1 MSFSNLDPS
10 LAAALQSMFADASA
24 QGFSIQINSGFRS
37 PEHQA
42 RIISD
47 NWHKFDLPAS
57 DRARWEA
64 DVESMGAVQAGQR
77 WSSIFSNARRTAGGQ
92 GERGTPMRNWIALPG
107 SSNHQRG
114 TAADLGYSSPE
125 ARSWAHANAGEY
137 GLAFPLGNEPWHAE
151 LVSAR
156 MNDHS
161 NHAHASAQPKVN
173 QDDPSPN
180 VSASVALTDSSAD
193 GPLAGPPATS
203 TSPSD
208 RSISDSVQAVA
219 NTEVLRRQEQV
230 ASQFLNAMPHQQ
242 RMTEEA
248 MFNRA
253 LLSGET
259 RTFNDWFAQERFR
272 SYATAA
278 AANDPTVTQ
287 SLTEQQRQVLAHV
300 GRQSSQGPDK
310 PNYMGRMFAHAFMGV

>member
-10 LAAALQSMFADASA
+10 LAAALQSMFADASE
-24 QGFSIQINSGFRS
+24 QGFSIQTNSGFRS

-47 NWHKFDLPAS
+47 NWHKFDLPAA

-64 DVESMGAVQAGQR
+64 DVESMGAIQAGQR
-77 WSSIFSNARRTAGGQ
+77 WSSIFSNARRTVGGE

-114 TAADLGYSSPE
+114 LAADLGYSSPE

-151 LVSAR
+151 LASAR
-156 MNDHS
+156 MNAESSH
-161 NHAHASAQPKVN
+161 
-173 QDDPSPN
+173 PSPN
-180 VSASVALTDSSAD
+180 ASASLALTESSAD

-203 TSPSD
+203 TSPSG
-208 RSISDSVQAVA
+208 RAISDSVQGVA

-242 RMTEEA
+242 RMAEEA

-287 SLTEQQRQVLAHV
+287 FLTEQQRQVLAHV
-300 GRQSSQGPDK
+300 GRQSSQGPTNPDRQ
-310 PNYMGRMFAHAFMGV
+310 GRTFAHAFMGV